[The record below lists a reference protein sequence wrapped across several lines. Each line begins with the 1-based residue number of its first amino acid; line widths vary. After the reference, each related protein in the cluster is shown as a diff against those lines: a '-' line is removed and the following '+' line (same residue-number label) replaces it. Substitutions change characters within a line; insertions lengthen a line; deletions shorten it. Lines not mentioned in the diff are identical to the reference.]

1 MYFSLTPSFTSTED
15 FQLNINPGEF
25 TDSEILVM
33 LGENGEFTDV
43 MQVRHKQ
50 NQNQTYLL
58 LIRGIPKRWTMS
70 VGQTTLYFIKEVENT
85 PFEWHRM

>member
-1 MYFSLTPSFTSTED
+1 
-15 FQLNINPGEF
+15 
-25 TDSEILVM
+25 M
-33 LGENGEFTDV
+33 LGENGEFIDV

-70 VGQTTLYFIKEVENT
+70 VGQTTLYCIKEVENT
-85 PFEWHRM
+85 LFEWHRM